1 VGYLG
6 NQITTVFP
14 TSISVDSATISSNA
28 SVGGNLSV
36 TGTGIDMVLLHTS
49 TVSSNVGQVQI
60 DGHFTSAFKVYKIIG
75 SNIHSVGNA
84 VSLNLDFM
92 SGGSLITG
100 SVHKSIQ
107 IKGVSNSS
115 TLTGV
120 NEAGDTE
127 FANAGGQKLG
137 DQAGEHTNFQ
147 ITLFDPLATDNFK
160 CFTSISITADSDG
173 NARLLHTGGYYN
185 SGQSALSG
193 VEFSLS
199 SGDIASGVF
208 KLYGLR

>member
-1 VGYLG
+1 L
-6 NQITTVFP
+6 
-14 TSISVDSATISSNA
+14 SATSGTFSGNSTI
-28 SVGGNLSV
+28 GGTLSV
-36 TGTGIDMVLLHTS
+36 TGAISGTDMQLLHTT
-49 TVSSNVGQVQI
+49 TVTSNVSEVQI

-75 SNIHSVGNA
+75 SNIHSAGNA
-84 VSLNLDFM
+84 VLLNLKYM

-107 IKGVSNSS
+107 IKAVSNSS

-120 NEAGDTE
+120 NEGGDTE

-137 DQAGEHTNFQ
+137 DQAGEHTNFEL
-147 ITLFDPLATDNFK
+147 TLFDPLATDNFK
-160 CFTSISITADSDG
+160 CFTSISMTADSDG

-185 SGQSALSG
+185 SGQAALSG

-199 SGDIASGVF
+199 SSDNIASGVF
-208 KLYGLR
+208 KLYGFR